1 MSLLRKAFVLLLLFL
16 LILPLSSGFA
26 APTAPA
32 PVLQQAAEVPQIRV
46 GLWVNQ
52 PSVVLSADVKFAVVD
67 NDTGAVLVQLGP
79 KEKLV
84 AAAADKLILNGRSQ
98 TAKSVSLVVEDSKS
112 FIEVNKRHYRG
123 TIELM
128 AAKKGLTVI
137 NRLPVEEYVYGIIGK
152 EISPYWPMEAIK
164 AQAVA
169 SRSYALANLNKH
181 AQQGFDV
188 CATTDCQVYG
198 GVDDENL
205 KTNRAIDETAGMVL
219 TYQGKVIPGYF
230 HSSGGGYTENS
241 ENVWASYLPYLRG
254 VADFDQTNPNYSW
267 EKQFSA
273 AELQSLLER
282 AGYAIGKLEA
292 VELSALT
299 PPPVRNSLDR
309 GISGRVNEMMFIGS
323 KGSVTL
329 PGTKVRSLLSLKS
342 TLFDI
347 SVIVPANKTLQVEIT
362 DSYGDH
368 ETKEIPVNLPP
379 NKQKGF
385 LLDRDSIRH
394 ISGTGQEQIVFSGFG
409 SGHGL
414 GMSQWGAKA
423 MAEKAPAGSSEY
435 FKTILKHYY
444 QGIEIKK
451 LY

>member
-1 MSLLRKAFVLLLLFL
+1 MSLLRKAFVILLLFL
-16 LILPLSSGFA
+16 LSLPLPGFA
-26 APTAPA
+26 TSAEPV
-32 PVLQQAAEVPQIRV
+32 PVLKQAAAVPQIRV

-84 AAAADKLILNGRSQ
+84 ATAADKLILNGRAQ
-98 TAKSVSLVVEDSKS
+98 TAKSVRLAVEDSKS

-128 AAKKGLTVI
+128 TAKKGLTVI

-241 ENVWASYLPYLRG
+241 ENVWGSYLPYLRG
-254 VADFDQTNPNYSW
+254 VADFDQNNPNYSW
-267 EKQFSA
+267 EKKFSA

-347 SVIVPANKTLQVEIT
+347 SVVTPGNKTLEVEIT

-394 ISGTGQEQIVFSGFG
+394 ISGTGQEQIVFNGFG

-435 FKTILKHYY
+435 FKAILKHYY